1 MLNGRAMLLG
11 VLWVFFITSAVFGQQ
26 SDVASSPPTLSELQ
40 LAITKEIHTAEGKMR
55 DHVDGSE
62 KETRDYI
69 DGKFSKL
76 NDKFSELDKEVAV
89 LNNAKWY
96 ITIIIAPISVYYSI
110 LLLQMFRKWNN
121 DRKSISSSK
130 DAHFPIEPDVDMD
143 EFSDDSPTGYQ
154 TAKG

>member
-1 MLNGRAMLLG
+1 
-11 VLWVFFITSAVFGQQ
+11 
-26 SDVASSPPTLSELQ
+26 
-40 LAITKEIHTAEGKMR
+40 MR
-55 DHVDGSE
+55 DHVDESE

-121 DRKSISSSK
+121 DRKSISRPQKMLTS
-130 DAHFPIEPDVDMD
+130 
-143 EFSDDSPTGYQ
+143 Q
-154 TAKG
+154 